1 MDIKDA
7 QKGKAVVVREGLC
20 DKLCAN
26 PIQFAP
32 PKDEDVGCH
41 VDAVARAGDFN
52 FLRKGGQTMNAT
64 GVHGAVP
71 HGVFVFEV

>member
-20 DKLCAN
+20 DKLSAN
-26 PIQFAP
+26 PICPAQRRRRWVPRRRGSSCGRFQFSQ
-32 PKDEDVGCH
+32 E
-41 VDAVARAGDFN
+41 
-52 FLRKGGQTMNAT
+52 GGAKLMNAT